1 MGGGR
6 EVKITFLGA
15 VQEVTGS
22 NYMVECGGKKI
33 FVDCGIHQGRD
44 EDEKNK
50 KELSVNPGEIDAA
63 FLTHAHMDH
72 SGRVPFLVKRGFKG
86 KIWTTAPTAALLDV
100 LWRDSAH
107 LMAEEA
113 EWKNRKNSRKG
124 LPPVEPLYSV
134 NDVADAVGLLSPV
147 EYDAPREVLPGVTA
161 RFRNAGHILGS
172 SSLALDLREPGSEVR
187 VVFSGDLG
195 QRRSVMERAP
205 ADFRE
210 AHYVLIEST
219 YGDRRHKDLA
229 ETRSEFRSVIV
240 QALQDKGKV
249 LIPSFVIDRAQRIL
263 YELLLMQRE
272 GLIPEELPVFFD
284 SPMGV
289 KATELYRHYGDTL
302 SDDVRRLIAGGQDP
316 FSPKGLTYVS
326 SPEDSRKINDVS
338 SCIVIAGSGMCT
350 GGRIVHHLKHGLWNP
365 KNHVIFVGYQSYGT
379 LGRRIVDGAANLRIA
394 GEDVALKAKVHTIG
408 GFSAHGDCDDLLA
421 WAQTFESSPLFFV
434 THGERAASHTLAA
447 SLQQAGM
454 RSMVPMK
461 EQEFQ
466 LLPEVVLKSAA
477 SLPEARLPEAGL
489 PETVPSEVPENEA
502 VTALDDLSRLIA
514 GLRAGLKSAA
524 DTGEI
529 MPLLQAGRTLL
540 ETAKLKAE
548 KFIVK

>member
-1 MGGGR
+1 M
-6 EVKITFLGA
+6 KITFLGA

-22 NYMVECGGKKI
+22 NYLLECGGKRI

-44 EDEKNK
+44 EDGKNR
-50 KELSVNPGEIDAA
+50 EEPAFNPGEVDAA
-63 FLTHAHMDH
+63 LLTHAHIDH

-86 KIWTTAPTAALLDV
+86 KIWVTSPTAALLDV

-107 LMAEEA
+107 LMMEEA

-124 LPPVEPLYSV
+124 LPPVEPLYGIG
-134 NDVADAVGLLSPV
+134 DVTDAVGLLSPL
-147 EYDAPREVLPGVTA
+147 EYDAPCEILPGVTA
-161 RFRNAGHILGS
+161 CFRNAGHILGS
-172 SSLALDLREPGSEVR
+172 ASLALDLRESKDRVR

-195 QRRSVMERAP
+195 QRQSVMGRAP
-205 ADFRE
+205 DSFRE
-210 AHYVLIEST
+210 AAHYVLIEST

-229 ETRSEFRSVIV
+229 ATRAEFRSVIA
-240 QALQDKGKV
+240 QALRDKGKV

-272 GLIPEELPVFFD
+272 GLIPEDLPVFFD

-289 KATELYRHYGDTL
+289 KATELYRRYGDTL
-302 SDDVRRLIAGGQDP
+302 SDDVRQFIAGGQDP

-326 SPEDSRKINDVS
+326 SPEDSRKINDVPF
-338 SCIVIAGSGMCT
+338 CIVIAGSGMCS

-394 GEDVALKAKVHTIG
+394 GEEVALKAKVHTIG

-421 WAQTFESSPLFFV
+421 WAQTFENSPLFFV
-434 THGERAASHTLAA
+434 THGERTASHTLAA
-447 SLQQAGM
+447 SLQQTGM

-461 EQEFQ
+461 AQEFQ
-466 LLPEVVLKSAA
+466 LLPEVILKPSPA
-477 SLPEARLPEAGL
+477 PVTEFPKAGVAVA
-489 PETVPSEVPENEA
+489 TENEVAA
-502 VTALDDLSRLIA
+502 VALDDLSRLVA
-514 GLRAGLKSAA
+514 VLRAELRDAA
-524 DTGEI
+524 NIGEVV
-529 MPLLQAGRTLL
+529 PLLQAGRTLL
-540 ETAKLKAE
+540 ETAKLKVG
-548 KFIVK
+548 KR